1 VSHDLAE
8 TSVLKSRPSVPY
20 GANLFTSLF
29 HSLMTLKCSSLA
41 LKAVIQWVQEVNY
54 LCVCVV
60 MQMQK
65 KVNKDKP
72 LLRRKSE
79 LPHDNST
86 LRALE
91 NHKRPEPFL
100 TIAKES
106 G

>member
-1 VSHDLAE
+1 VRIE
-8 TSVLKSRPSVPY
+8 TLILLYFLV
-20 GANLFTSLF
+20 
-29 HSLMTLKCSSLA
+29 
-41 LKAVIQWVQEVNY
+41 KAQNVIIKFRAI
-54 LCVCVV
+54 
-60 MQMQK
+60 QMQK

>member
-1 VSHDLAE
+1 
-8 TSVLKSRPSVPY
+8 
-20 GANLFTSLF
+20 
-29 HSLMTLKCSSLA
+29 
-41 LKAVIQWVQEVNY
+41 
-54 LCVCVV
+54 V

-79 LPHDNST
+79 LPHDSST

>member
-1 VSHDLAE
+1 MFSFCQSIKRLI
-8 TSVLKSRPSVPY
+8 S
-20 GANLFTSLF
+20 
-29 HSLMTLKCSSLA
+29 
-41 LKAVIQWVQEVNY
+41 
-54 LCVCVV
+54 CVFVV
-60 MQMQK
+60 TQMQK